1 MIPSVSFLVCAS
13 SGCCHLLPCGGCA
26 WCSCCLSLIP
36 FSCSCR
42 SNPRYSTTKVL
53 KMMCRVFCVVL
64 VLALLCCCSCVF
76 AVEEEEPQVTQVNA
90 VCAGKDKLARWQLRG
105 TSLWYNCT
113 TAAAGFG
120 QMICGMGVGNC
131 KPEASQSRT
140 IDGVKDAVITIN
152 VSTFTPDILK
162 SWWERNV
169 EPKAVTVAIGAAKPP
184 EGPPG
189 PPEDKI
195 SRETSSTPDS
205 ESPTADAANS
215 AGAPSLAGAPGGAG
229 ESVPATRPGAG
240 TPAARQEEASRDA
253 STTNSKSSPAVVENS
268 TDVPPSSLPATP
280 GGAGANSAAGAAATT
295 DSSAEASR
303 APDSAPAGDPQG
315 AAHSTS
321 AASAASESIPDPKP
335 TEGGDH
341 PSHEPPVEL
350 REETAAAPPTQLSQT
365 GEDGGAAGGAEEV
378 TAANTTETDSSE
390 GNNMAASMPA
400 PLSSAPTTNALE
412 KSVGT
417 DACFHDTHLHA
428 LPPLVLAALT
438 YGTLG

>member
-1 MIPSVSFLVCAS
+1 M
-13 SGCCHLLPCGGCA
+13 H
-26 WCSCCLSLIP
+26 
-36 FSCSCR
+36 
-42 SNPRYSTTKVL
+42 
-53 KMMCRVFCVVL
+53 RVFCVVL

-76 AVEEEEPQVTQVNA
+76 AVEEEEPQVAQVDA
-90 VCAGKDKLARWQLRG
+90 ECAGDGNVARWQLRG
-105 TSLWYNCT
+105 KSLWYNCT

-131 KPEASQSRT
+131 EPEASQSRT

-169 EPKAVTVAIGAAKPP
+169 EKAATVAIGAAKPP
-184 EGPPG
+184 EGPRS
-189 PPEDKI
+189 PPDDND
-195 SRETSSTPDS
+195 SLDTSTPDS
-205 ESPTADAANS
+205 ESPADAESA

-229 ESVPATRPGAG
+229 EIGPATRPEAG
-240 TPAARQEEASRDA
+240 IPAARQKEASRGA
-253 STTNSKSSPAVVENS
+253 FTTNSKSSPAVVENS

-295 DSSAEASR
+295 DPSAAASQ
-303 APDSAPAGDPQG
+303 ASDSAPSAELQG
-315 AAHSTS
+315 PSRSTS
-321 AASAASESIPDPKP
+321 AASAASESPPDPKP
-335 TEGGDH
+335 TEGGEH
-341 PSHEPPVEL
+341 SSHDPPVEL
-350 REETAAAPPTQLSQT
+350 QEETAAAPPTQLSQT
-365 GEDGGAAGGAEEV
+365 GEDGGAAGGAEED
-378 TAANTTETDSSE
+378 TADTTETASGE

-412 KSVGT
+412 NSVGT

-428 LPPLVLAALT
+428 LPLLVLAALT

>member
-1 MIPSVSFLVCAS
+1 
-13 SGCCHLLPCGGCA
+13 
-26 WCSCCLSLIP
+26 
-36 FSCSCR
+36 
-42 SNPRYSTTKVL
+42 
-53 KMMCRVFCVVL
+53 MMCRVFRAVL

-76 AVEEEEPQVTQVNA
+76 AVEEEPQVTQVDA
-90 VCAGKDKLARWQLRG
+90 VCAGKDKLGRWQLRG
-105 TSLWYNCT
+105 KSLWYDCT
-113 TAAAGFG
+113 DAAAGAG
-120 QMICGMGVGNC
+120 KMICGMGVGNC
-131 KPEASQSRT
+131 EPEASQSRT

-195 SRETSSTPDS
+195 SRDTSSTPDS
-205 ESPTADAANS
+205 KSPTAGAESA
-215 AGAPSLAGAPGGAG
+215 AGAPSLAGALGGAG
-229 ESVPATRPGAG
+229 ESVPATRP
-240 TPAARQEEASRDA
+240 EEGPPGPREHKDSRDSS
-253 STTNSKSSPAVVENS
+253 STTDSESSPAVVENS
-268 TDVPPSSLPATP
+268 ADVPPPPPPATP

-295 DSSAEASR
+295 DPSPEASR

-321 AASAASESIPDPKP
+321 AASAASESPPDPKP

-341 PSHEPPVEL
+341 SSHDPPVEL
-350 REETAAAPPTQLSQT
+350 QEETAAAPPNQLSQT
-365 GEDGGAAGGAEEV
+365 GEDGGAAGGAEED
-378 TAANTTETDSSE
+378 TAANTTTETDSSE
-390 GNNMAASMPA
+390 GNNMASSMPA

>member
-1 MIPSVSFLVCAS
+1 
-13 SGCCHLLPCGGCA
+13 
-26 WCSCCLSLIP
+26 
-36 FSCSCR
+36 
-42 SNPRYSTTKVL
+42 
-53 KMMCRVFCVVL
+53 MMCRVFRVVL

-76 AVEEEEPQVTQVNA
+76 AVENEPQVTQVNA
-90 VCAGKDKLARWQLRG
+90 VCAGKDKLARWQLPG

-120 QMICGMGVGNC
+120 LMICGMGVGNC
-131 KPEASQSRT
+131 EPEDVQRR
-140 IDGVKDAVITIN
+140 IKDGANGGVFTIN
-152 VSTFTPDILK
+152 VSTSNPSAVK
-162 SWWERNV
+162 SWWESNV
-169 EPKAVTVAIGAAKPP
+169 ETKAVTVEVGPAKPLE
-184 EGPPG
+184 EGPPS
-189 PPEDKI
+189 PPDDND
-195 SRETSSTPDS
+195 SRDTSTADS
-205 ESPTADAANS
+205 EPPADAESA
-215 AGAPSLAGAPGGAG
+215 AGARSLAGAPGGAG
-229 ESVPATRPGAG
+229 ESVPATRPEAG

-253 STTNSKSSPAVVENS
+253 STTNSKSPPAVVENS

-295 DSSAEASR
+295 DSSAEASQ
-303 APDSAPAGDPQG
+303 ASDSAPSAELQG
-315 AAHSTS
+315 PSHSTF

-341 PSHEPPVEL
+341 PSHDPPVEL
-350 REETAAAPPTQLSQT
+350 QEETAAAPPTQLSQT
-365 GEDGGAAGGAEEV
+365 GEDGGAAGGAEED
-378 TAANTTETDSSE
+378 TANTETDSGE

-412 KSVGT
+412 NSVGT

>member
-1 MIPSVSFLVCAS
+1 MVPFVSFLVCAS

-76 AVEEEEPQVTQVNA
+76 AMEEQEPQVTQVDA
-90 VCAGKDKLARWQLRG
+90 VCAGKDKLGRWQLRG
-105 TSLWYNCT
+105 KSLWYDCT
-113 TAAAGFG
+113 DAAPGAGK
-120 QMICGMGVGNC
+120 MICGMGVGNC
-131 KPEASQSRT
+131 EPEASQSRT

-169 EPKAVTVAIGAAKPP
+169 EKAVTVAIGAAKPP

-195 SRETSSTPDS
+195 SRDTSSTPDS
-205 ESPTADAANS
+205 KSPTADAA
-215 AGAPSLAGAPGGAG
+215 
-229 ESVPATRPGAG
+229 
-240 TPAARQEEASRDA
+240 
-253 STTNSKSSPAVVENS
+253 
-268 TDVPPSSLPATP
+268 
-280 GGAGANSAAGAAATT
+280 ATT
-295 DSSAEASR
+295 DPSPEASR

-321 AASAASESIPDPKP
+321 AASAASESPPDPKP

-341 PSHEPPVEL
+341 SSHDPPVEL
-350 REETAAAPPTQLSQT
+350 QEENAAAPPTQLSQT
-365 GEDGGAAGGAEEV
+365 GEDGGAAGGAEED
-378 TAANTTETDSSE
+378 TATNTTDTASSE

-428 LPPLVLAALT
+428 LPLLFLAALT